1 MVSICSAF
9 DVSLTKSLIEKLWK
23 DVQAMQWSEDDPM
36 MLRRVQDQH
45 VAQVIDQVDDQAQ
58 VYEGKH

>member
-1 MVSICSAF
+1 MFFWPSCSVSSY
-9 DVSLTKSLIEKLWK
+9 EKIYK
-23 DVQAMQWSEDDPM
+23 QWNEDDPM

>member
-1 MVSICSAF
+1 MLLWPSCSVSSY
-9 DVSLTKSLIEKLWK
+9 EKIYK
-23 DVQAMQWSEDDPM
+23 QWNEDDLM
-36 MLRRVQDQH
+36 MLRQVQDQH